1 MSGQDNFLGAGAA
14 RDYHEATKL
23 SYINLRTKPPLYKSY
38 QDVPVVP
45 LPQDFPSPDMPALE
59 AVASGSAVPD
69 APPPVT
75 ISSVAQ
81 LLYYS
86 AGLIRKAFLR
96 SAGEVHYR
104 AAASAGALYPI
115 DLYVVCGDMD
125 GLEAGVYH
133 FSASDFSLGQ
143 LRRGD
148 FRAELARAVGN
159 DPDVAAVPLSVICTA
174 NFWRS
179 AWKYRARGYRYC
191 FWDCGTILS
200 NLLAVSNSLGQ
211 PSKVSVGF
219 VDDDVDRLLGIDPA
233 DEAGLCIVTIGSGAS
248 VIPAFAGIHD
258 RRGEVSG
265 TLPDITSEYNLAGQQ
280 IGYDEVTLAHAE
292 AALATPDDVTAWRSA
307 ALAGPESTDATG
319 SGTPVVIGQ
328 EPGLPL
334 AEVIMERGSTRRFA
348 REAISRAQFETI
360 LSTATH
366 GGRWDFQEHRH
377 SRESG
382 NPRHE
387 SLQGVYLIV
396 NAVESLAP
404 GAYFFSVEEQELTLL
419 QEGEFREE
427 AAHLCFEQALGGD
440 SSAVAF
446 FMADLEDVFRR
457 MGSRGYRAAQLEA
470 GVMGGNMY
478 LAAHSL
484 GLGAT
489 GMTFYDDEVT
499 EFFSPHAE
507 GKSVMFLVGLGK
519 RGHPNRVRPYRSRVA
534 VQLDA
539 LARGAGTPQSS

>member
-1 MSGQDNFLGAGAA
+1 MSTQGQFFRSRAA

-23 SYINLRTKPPLYKSY
+23 SYINLRTKPPLYKTY
-38 QDVPVVP
+38 RDVPVLP
-45 LPQDFPSPDMPALE
+45 LPPDFPSPDMPALE
-59 AVASGSAVPD
+59 AMASAGTVPD
-69 APPPVT
+69 LSPPPNV
-75 ISSVAQ
+75 SSVAQ

-115 DLYVVCGDMD
+115 DLYLVCSDME

-133 FSASDFSLGQ
+133 FSASDLSLGQ
-143 LRRGD
+143 IRQGD
-148 FRAELARAVGN
+148 FRGQLSAAAGN
-159 DPDVAAVPLSVICTA
+159 DPEVATAPLSIICTA

-200 NLLAVSNSLGQ
+200 NLLAVARAQGQ
-211 PSKVSVGF
+211 PSRVSVGF
-219 VDDDVDRLLGIDPA
+219 VDSDVDRLLGMDPA
-233 DEAGLCIVTIGSGAS
+233 DEAGLCIVTVGSGSGVPAS
-248 VIPAFAGIHD
+248 SAAAGA
-258 RRGEVSG
+258 
-265 TLPDITSEYNLAGQQ
+265 LPDITLEYNLAGEQ

-292 AALATPDDVTAWRSA
+292 AALATPEDVAAWRSA
-307 ALAGPESTDATG
+307 ALAGSEKKDATG
-319 SGTPVVIGQ
+319 SGVPVTIGQ

-334 AEVIMERGSTRRFA
+334 AEVILERGSTRRFA
-348 REAISRAQFETI
+348 HEVISSAQFDTV
-360 LSTATH
+360 LASATQ
-366 GGRWDFQEHRH
+366 GMRWDFQER
-377 SRESG
+377 G
-382 NPRHE
+382 

-404 GAYFFSVEEQELTLL
+404 GAYFFSVENQELTLL
-419 QEGEFREE
+419 REGKFREQ

-446 FMADLEDVFRR
+446 FMSDLPDVFRR

-499 EFFSPHAE
+499 EFFSPHAD

-519 RGHPNRVRPYRSRVA
+519 RGHPNRVRPYRSRIA

-539 LARGAGTPQSS
+539 LARGAGGGSP

>member
-1 MSGQDNFLGAGAA
+1 MSAQDNFRRAGAA
-14 RDYHEATKL
+14 NDYHEATKL

-38 QDVPVVP
+38 RDVPVMP

-59 AVASGSAVPD
+59 AVASGSTVPD
-69 APPPVT
+69 AASPVSV
-75 ISSVAQ
+75 SSVAQ

-148 FRAELARAVGN
+148 FRGELARAVGN

-200 NLLAVSNSLGQ
+200 NLLAVARAQSQ

-219 VDDDVDRLLGIDPA
+219 VDSDVDRLLGIDPA
-233 DEAGLCIVTIGSGAS
+233 DEAGLCIVTVGAGSGVSAS
-248 VIPAFAGIHD
+248 SAAA
-258 RRGEVSG
+258 RA
-265 TLPDITSEYNLAGQQ
+265 LPHITPEYNLAGQQ
-280 IGYDEVTLAHAE
+280 IGYDEVAHAHAE
-292 AALATPDDVTAWRSA
+292 AALATPEDVTAWRSGA
-307 ALAGPESTDATG
+307 VAVPESTDATG
-319 SGTPVVIGQ
+319 SGAPVVIGQ

-334 AEVIMERGSTRRFA
+334 AEVILERGSTRRFA

-360 LSTATH
+360 LAVATQ
-366 GGRWDFQEHRH
+366 GTRWDFQER
-377 SRESG
+377 G
-382 NPRHE
+382 

-404 GAYFFSVEEQELTLL
+404 GAYFFSVEDQELTLL

>member
-1 MSGQDNFLGAGAA
+1 MSAQDNSRRSGAA

-38 QDVPVVP
+38 RDLTVAP
-45 LPQDFPSPDMPALE
+45 LPQDFQSPDTPALE
-59 AVASGSAVPD
+59 ALGNIRAVPD

-75 ISSVAQ
+75 IPSVAQ

-115 DLYVVCGDMD
+115 DLYIVCGDIE

-133 FSASDFSLGQ
+133 FSAADFSLGQ
-143 LRRGD
+143 LRQGD
-148 FRAELARAVGN
+148 FRGQLSAAAGN
-159 DPDVAAVPLSVICTA
+159 DPKVATAPLSIICTA

-200 NLLAVSNSLGQ
+200 NLLAAARAQGQ
-211 PSKVSVGF
+211 PSRVSVGF
-219 VDDDVDRLLGIDPA
+219 VDSDVDRLLGIDPA
-233 DEAGLCIVTIGSGAS
+233 DEAGLCIVTVGSRSGGPASSAAAGA
-248 VIPAFAGIHD
+248 
-258 RRGEVSG
+258 
-265 TLPDITSEYNLAGQQ
+265 LPDITPEYNLAGEQ

-292 AALATPDDVTAWRSA
+292 AALATPEDVTAWRSA
-307 ALAGPESTDATG
+307 ALAGPEKKGTTG
-319 SGTPVVIGQ
+319 SGVPVAIGR
-328 EPGLPL
+328 EAGLPL
-334 AEVIMERGSTRRFA
+334 AEAILERGSTRRFA
-348 REAISRAQFETI
+348 RDPISRTHFETI
-360 LSTATH
+360 LAAAT
-366 GGRWDFQEHRH
+366 RPSQWDFQDQ
-377 SRESG
+377 G
-382 NPRHE
+382 

-404 GAYFFSVEEQELTLL
+404 GAYFFSVEGQELTLL
-419 QEGEFREE
+419 REGEFREQ

-440 SSAVAF
+440 SGAVAF

-499 EFFSPHAE
+499 EFFSPHAQ

-539 LARGAGTPQSS
+539 LARGAGGASAYGGD

>member
-1 MSGQDNFLGAGAA
+1 MSAQGNFLGSGAA

-23 SYINLRTKPPLYKSY
+23 SYINLRTKPSLYKSY
-38 QDVPVVP
+38 RDIPVVP
-45 LPQDFPSPDMPALE
+45 LPPDFPSPDMPALE
-59 AVASGSAVPD
+59 AVASSSAFPD
-69 APPPVT
+69 APPPVNV
-75 ISSVAQ
+75 SSVAQ
-81 LLYYS
+81 FLYYS

-115 DLYVVCGDMD
+115 DLYVVCGDME

-133 FSASDFSLGQ
+133 FSASDFALGQ
-143 LRRGD
+143 VRRGD
-148 FRAELARAVGN
+148 FRGELARAVGN
-159 DPDVAAVPLSVICTA
+159 DPDVAAAPLSVICTA

-200 NLLAVSNSLGQ
+200 NLLAVSNALGQ
-211 PSKVSVGF
+211 PSRVSVGF
-219 VDDDVDRLLGIDPA
+219 ADNDVDGLLGIDPA
-233 DEAGLCIVTIGSGAS
+233 DEAGLCIVTVGSGSGVLAS
-248 VIPAFAGIHD
+248 SAAAGA
-258 RRGEVSG
+258 
-265 TLPDITSEYNLAGQQ
+265 LPDIRLEYNLAGEQ
-280 IGYDEVTLAHAE
+280 IGYDEVSLAHME
-292 AALATPDDVTAWRSA
+292 AALATPEDVDAWRSK
-307 ALAGPESTDATG
+307 ALTGSEKKDATG
-319 SGTPVVIGQ
+319 SGVPVTIGR

-334 AEVIMERGSTRRFA
+334 SEVILERGSTRRFA
-348 REAISRAQFETI
+348 REAISRTQFETI
-360 LSTATH
+360 LAVATQ
-366 GGRWDFQEHRH
+366 GMRWDFQER
-377 SRESG
+377 G
-382 NPRHE
+382 

-404 GAYFFSVEEQELTLL
+404 GAYFFSVEGRELTLL
-419 QEGEFREE
+419 REGEFREE

-499 EFFSPHAE
+499 EFFSPHAQ